1 MKGVKHGNNISCILR
16 EKLLYQSAKER
27 KIRILHCVEMIDI
40 LIEDDIYLHDRR
52 NQTWGWIRKKS
63 D

>member
-1 MKGVKHGNNISCILR
+1 MKDVKHGSNISCILR

-27 KIRILHCVEMIDI
+27 EVRILHCVEVIDI

-52 NQTWGWIRKKS
+52 NQT
-63 D
+63 